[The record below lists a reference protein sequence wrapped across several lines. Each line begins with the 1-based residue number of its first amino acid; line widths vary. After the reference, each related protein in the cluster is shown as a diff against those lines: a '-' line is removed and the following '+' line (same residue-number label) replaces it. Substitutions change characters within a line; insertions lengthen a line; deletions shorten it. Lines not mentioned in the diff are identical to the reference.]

1 MSDKCAEVEYYYPLS
16 DPVIA
21 LGIIRHTHTHT
32 HTRHSTAESV
42 DCAPRWHHRC
52 PSSQSDWCLAHRF
65 PNIVT
70 RMLFILLVC
79 VLLWRFL

>member
-1 MSDKCAEVEYYYPLS
+1 MSDKCAEVEYYYRLS

-32 HTRHSTAESV
+32 SQYSRIGWLRPSM
-42 DCAPRWHHRC
+42 APQMPIISEWLV
-52 PSSQSDWCLAHRF
+52 WCLAHRF

-79 VLLWRFL
+79 VLLGRFL